1 MPGCAFSAAGAV
13 SSASGLSGPGVTED
27 PSLPPLGPAPL
38 RIGSIGR
45 YNASVTQSSAHAR
58 SDIRTYKGIG
68 VSPGI
73 AMGKAVI
80 IERREAAVY
89 RVPIREDEVEAEVAR
104 LDEALEKTRVQL
116 HDLATRVSRSMGDE
130 YASIFQAHAMMV
142 SDPSFADKVQQKI
155 ESEQVNA
162 EWALAEVQEE
172 LQARFESFDDVYL
185 RERVA
190 DVKDVAERVQM
201 NLQGA
206 AHHDLSE
213 IKHDVVILADDLTP
227 SDTIHFNRRPI
238 VAFASEAGGRT
249 SHTSI
254 IAKSLFMPA
263 IIGVPRLTKIIDN
276 DEFVIVDGYEGVLL
290 VNPTQAMI
298 AEYQARVI
306 RHEEAERRLLGNRD
320 LAAVT
325 KDERRITLQA
335 NIELVEELKDAVK
348 FGAEGIGLYRSEF
361 LYISKSPLLP
371 TEEEHFQ
378 LYRSLAAAMEPRT
391 CIIRTFDLGGRKLA
405 REIMGS
411 KENNPVL
418 GLRGLRLCMKH
429 RDMFHTQLRA
439 LLRASA
445 YGDIRIMFP
454 LVTGVQELRQVKTLI
469 REIKAELDAE
479 GLPYNRELKIGIM
492 VEVPSAALIADILAE
507 ESDFFAIGTNDL
519 IQYSLAIDRSN
530 ENVSYLYE
538 PLHPALLRLIKGI
551 IDAGKHA
558 GIPVSMCGEMAADP
572 IYAIILI
579 GLGLE
584 NFSMNPSSIPVIKN
598 VVRSVRYRD
607 CKRIADTALEKRTA
621 QEIEEFIIESVA
633 MRFPEAVS
641 KAL

>member
-1 MPGCAFSAAGAV
+1 MPAM
-13 SSASGLSGPGVTED
+13 
-27 PSLPPLGPAPL
+27 
-38 RIGSIGR
+38 
-45 YNASVTQSSAHAR
+45 TQSAHAR

-73 AMGKAVI
+73 AIGRAVI
-80 IERREAAVY
+80 VERREAAVY
-89 RVPIREDEVEAEVAR
+89 RVPIRDEEVAPELSR
-104 LDEALEKTRVQL
+104 FREALDKTQAQL
-116 HDLATRVSRSMGDE
+116 HELAQRVRRSMGEE
-130 YASIFQAHAMMV
+130 YASIFEAHALMV
-142 SDPSFADKVQQKI
+142 SDPSFADKVEQKI
-155 ESEQVNA
+155 EEEQVNA

-172 LQARFESFDDVYL
+172 LQARFESFDDSYL

-190 DVKDVAERVQM
+190 DVKDVAERVQT
-201 NLQGA
+201 NLQGI

-213 IKHDVVILADDLTP
+213 ITHDVIILADDLTP

-238 VAFASEAGGRT
+238 VGFATEAGGRT

-263 IIGVPRLTKIIDN
+263 VIGVPRLTKIIDN
-276 DEFVIVDGYEGVLL
+276 DEMVIVDGYEGTLL

-298 AEYQARVI
+298 AEYQARVF
-306 RHEEAERRLLGNRD
+306 RHEEAERRLLANRD

-325 KDERRITLQA
+325 KDERRILLQA

-361 LYISKSPLLP
+361 LYISKSPVMP
-371 TEEEHFQ
+371 TEEEHFA
-378 LYRSLAAAMEPRT
+378 LYRSLVESVSPRP
-391 CIIRTFDLGGRKLA
+391 CVIRTFDLGGRKVA
-405 REIMGS
+405 SQITGT

-445 YGDIRIMFP
+445 FGDLRIMFP
-454 LVTGVQELRQVKTLI
+454 LVSGVQELRQVKTLI
-469 REIKAELDAE
+469 REIKGELDAE
-479 GLPYNRELKIGIM
+479 GQPYNRELKIGIM
-492 VEVPSAALIADILAE
+492 IEVPSAAVIADILAE
-507 ESDFFAIGTNDL
+507 EADFFAIGTNDL

-530 ENVSYLYE
+530 ENVGYLYE
-538 PLHPALLRLIKGI
+538 PLHPALLRLIKGV
-551 IDAGKHA
+551 IDAGKRA
-558 GIPVSMCGEMAADP
+558 GIPVSMCGEMASDP
-572 IYAIILI
+572 IYAIVLI

-584 NFSMNPSSIPVIKN
+584 IFSMNPSSIPVIKN
-598 VVRSVRYRD
+598 VVRSVRFKD
-607 CKRIADTALEKRTA
+607 CRRIAETALEKRTA

-633 MRFPEAVS
+633 MRFPEGLVS
-641 KAL
+641 KTT

>member
-1 MPGCAFSAAGAV
+1 M
-13 SSASGLSGPGVTED
+13 
-27 PSLPPLGPAPL
+27 
-38 RIGSIGR
+38 
-45 YNASVTQSSAHAR
+45 TQTAAHAR

-73 AMGKAVI
+73 AIGRAVI

-89 RVPIREDEVEAEVAR
+89 RVPIREEEVESEITR
-104 LDEALEKTRVQL
+104 FNESLEKTRVQL
-116 HDLATRVSRSMGDE
+116 HDLAQRVSRSMGDE

-142 SDPSFADKVQQKI
+142 SDPSFADKVLQKI

-172 LQARFESFDDVYL
+172 LQARFESFDDAYL

-190 DVKDVAERVQM
+190 DVKDVAERVQT
-201 NLQGA
+201 NLQGL
-206 AHHDLSE
+206 AHHDVSE

-238 VAFASEAGGRT
+238 VAFATEAGGRT

-263 IIGVPRLTKIIDN
+263 VIGIPRLTKIVDN
-276 DEFVIVDGYEGVLL
+276 DELVIVDGYEGTIL

-320 LAAVT
+320 LVAVT
-325 KDERRITLQA
+325 KDDRRITLQA

-371 TEEEHFQ
+371 NEEEHFQ
-378 LYRSLAAAMEPRT
+378 LYRSLADAMAPRT
-391 CIIRTFDLGGRKLA
+391 CVIRTFDLGGRKLA

-454 LVTGVQELRQVKTLI
+454 LVTSVQELRQVKTLI

-479 GLPYNRELKIGIM
+479 GQPYNHELKIGIM
-492 VEVPSAALIADILAE
+492 VEVPSAALIADLLAE
-507 ESDFFAIGTNDL
+507 EADFFAIGTNDL

-538 PLHPALLRLIKGI
+538 PLHPALLRLIKSI
-551 IDAGKHA
+551 IEAGKRA

-572 IYAIILI
+572 IYAIVLI

-584 NFSMNPSSIPVIKN
+584 VFSMNPSSIPVIKN
-598 VVRSVRYRD
+598 VVRSVRYKD
-607 CKRIADTALEKRTA
+607 CRRIAETALEKRTA

-633 MRFPEAVS
+633 MRFPEGLVS
-641 KAL
+641 KAT